1 MIKLGIMLIYGLTDA
16 ANLIEKDISTV
27 VLGMGNKLLY
37 SKDENIVIADMKKAV
52 FIIILKEFS

>member
-37 SKDENIVIADMKKAV
+37 SKDENIVIANMKKAV

>member
-1 MIKLGIMLIYGLTDA
+1 MGIMLIYGLTDA

-37 SKDENIVIADMKKAV
+37 RKDENIVIADMKKAV

>member
-1 MIKLGIMLIYGLTDA
+1 MGIMLIYGLTDA